1 MVWEEDYTVR
11 HLTDRH
17 GNAVEVWSL
26 AGVLVQ
32 PPWSGT
38 WCPGCGDI
46 DVKIF
51 PRGYLSR
58 HPEIRLTSTRAT
70 LPLPEPVAG
79 GEPIMAAPEPPAV
92 PPAAA
97 TRRSLVPPRHPV
109 LYALAGLSVLLVA
122 GLELLQLLRAAHPV
136 H

>member
-1 MVWEEDYTVR
+1 MIWEEDYTVR

-17 GNAVEVWSL
+17 GNVVEVWSL
-26 AGVLVQ
+26 GGVLVQ

-38 WCPGCGDI
+38 WCPGCGDT

-58 HPEIRLTSTRAT
+58 HPELRLTTRAAP
-70 LPLPEPVAG
+70 PLPEPVAG
-79 GEPIMAAPEPPAV
+79 GEPITAASEPPPAV

-97 TRRSLVPPRHPV
+97 SRRPLVHPRHPV